1 MNISHCTYFLQVTQS
16 STSQALANLAPTIP
30 KLRTEV
36 IPMRGRVVSGKP
48 RLLEEICTMQRRRMK
63 NTVKTINN

>member
-1 MNISHCTYFLQVTQS
+1 M
-16 STSQALANLAPTIP
+16 ANLAPTIP

-36 IPMRGRVVSGKP
+36 IPMRGRVVRGKP

-63 NTVKTINN
+63 NTVKTINSWEMSVLDAAQNTVLPKPPS